1 MLDSRITNI
10 TNLIAEEAEKLASE
24 KIDTAETVK
33 RNRARIEELV
43 PKLADLRSQVQSRP
57 DKGGSGGGR
66 DDFGRTPRGGMEV
79 DGREDRREKVKAE
92 SVEREVKMEDER
104 DTEEGV
110 QIMGDDGDV
119 EVEY

>member
-1 MLDSRITNI
+1 
-10 TNLIAEEAEKLASE
+10 
-24 KIDTAETVK
+24 
-33 RNRARIEELV
+33 
-43 PKLADLRSQVQSRP
+43 
-57 DKGGSGGGR
+57 
-66 DDFGRTPRGGMEV
+66 MEV